1 MLEPLEVLDGLDLLE
16 GLEPLELDDG
26 LEPEL
31 LELEGLEPLD
41 ELDGVEPLD
50 EREGGNDEPVLD
62 RQRLESLPSLEL
74 PSLDVLEPKLDVLEL
89 VELRSASTERA
100 ALACWAA
107 GSDEP
112 ERVSEM
118 LDSASEIDPPLAIW
132 SRYTHSSRY
141 FCVSVMPAFSS
152 RASVRV
158 MRAS

>member
-1 MLEPLEVLDGLDLLE
+1 M
-16 GLEPLELDDG
+16 
-26 LEPEL
+26 
-31 LELEGLEPLD
+31 
-41 ELDGVEPLD
+41 
-50 EREGGNDEPVLD
+50 
-62 RQRLESLPSLEL
+62 
-74 PSLDVLEPKLDVLEL
+74 LEPKLEPLLEL
-89 VELRSASTERA
+89 DELRSASTERA

-132 SRYTHSSRY
+132 SRYTHSSKY